1 MKNNYIAQ
9 QLLFIQFM
17 KRLFLMPSIL
27 MLGVTLHAQTK
38 STRTVSKT
46 KSATSTKAATSTG
59 ASLKSN
65 TDSISYALGI
75 SFGQF
80 VKSQGIKNLNYTM
93 FNKAIDQCVKG
104 QPTLINP
111 DQANQIMGRMAETKA
126 RQAAE
131 PEKEKG
137 REFLVKNKA
146 RKEVVETAS
155 GLQYEILVKG
165 TGPVPKREDTV
176 TAHYKGSLLDGK
188 EFDNSYKRG
197 EPLTIP
203 VAGVIPG
210 WTEALT
216 LMPVGSKWKLYIP
229 SSIGYEDVGAGQD
242 IPGGATLVFEVEL
255 LGIGNKK
262 AQQ

>member
-1 MKNNYIAQ
+1 
-9 QLLFIQFM
+9 
-17 KRLFLMPSIL
+17 MPSVL
-27 MLGVTLHAQTK
+27 MLTVSLHAQTK
-38 STRTVSKT
+38 TTKTVAK
-46 KSATSTKAATSTG
+46 TKAAASTG

-65 TDSISYALGI
+65 TDSVSYAFGI
-75 SFGQF
+75 SLGQYM
-80 VKSQGIKNLNYTM
+80 KSQGIKTLNYSM
-93 FNKAIDQCVKG
+93 LSKAIEQTIKD
-104 QPTLINP
+104 QPTLLNP
-111 DQANQIMGRMAETKA
+111 DQANQVMGRLAEAKVK
-126 RQAAE
+126 QVAE

-155 GLQYEILVKG
+155 GLQYEVLVKG
-165 TGPVPKREDTV
+165 SGPVPKREDTV

-229 SSIGYEDVGAGQD
+229 SSIGYGDVGAGQD
-242 IPGGATLVFEVEL
+242 IPGGATLVFEIEL

-262 AQQ
+262 AQ

>member
-1 MKNNYIAQ
+1 
-9 QLLFIQFM
+9 M
-17 KRLFLMPSIL
+17 KRVFLLPSIL
-27 MLGVTLHAQTK
+27 MLYITLHAQTK
-38 STRTVSKT
+38 KTTKTGAKT
-46 KSATSTKAATSTG
+46 KAAAATKAATSTG
-59 ASLKSN
+59 ASLKTN
-65 TDSISYALGI
+65 ADSVSYAFGI
-75 SFGQF
+75 SLGQ
-80 VKSQGIKNLNYTM
+80 VMKSQGIKTLNYSILT
-93 FNKAIDQCVKG
+93 KALDQTIKD
-104 QPTLINP
+104 QPTLMNIE
-111 DQANQIMGRMAETKA
+111 QANEVMVKLAEAKA
-126 RQAAE
+126 KQGAE

-137 REFLVKNKA
+137 REFLVKNKT

-229 SSIGYEDVGAGQD
+229 SSIGYGDTGAGPD
-242 IPGGATLVFEVEL
+242 IPGGSTLVFEVEL
-255 LGIGNKK
+255 LGIGNKQ